1 MGGSGSGRKTGNSSR
16 GLSSRESSGLSIT
29 EDLGSYSLGN
39 PDSDFLLFSRDKAKE
54 IYEREHRISKEQE
67 RLAKVDALG
76 LDNIPATPKE
86 FYEYIGYPILD
97 PKGERVRNLADYQW
111 EVWNSLFDHRYTV
124 VVKSQKVGITTAVL
138 LADLQLALL
147 PRTHPLSCRGREIL
161 VIAQSIPHAR
171 LHLQTLRQLIL
182 RSNVSAV
189 MRTQQTQGTIVF
201 RDQVTKVG
209 TILLENPDDPTSPTT
224 IIGLG
229 PKEGSIWS
237 YKTVKH
243 VHISDIAATDQVS
256 DYGPS
261 INAALTRLANTNG
274 TMVLESPPRGPQGKL
289 YDIWRNAIERRPD
302 DAGPDISF
310 WPIKIPAKKAVDAGL
325 ISQDYL
331 DNMRIQMGTAYNSFF
346 EAEFT
351 AVEGNL
357 FPLSQIEH
365 AVELGKEVNVEAAMG
380 DWYRPRSMGID
391 PGFGSSQFAIVIT
404 HAKNNKIEVLYAKQF
419 PRVNPSDMVKHA
431 WELSHRYNVKKIY
444 VDGANPGYIR
454 DLKRR
459 FGEPQNYETLMAQI
473 IGQQYEPAHYM
484 KVVPVNFNKKG
495 KEMIAH
501 AQYFMSKGELAL
513 SEEYFQDLVVQVR
526 SAQDDGKG
534 GLDKK
539 LNTMDLFDAWRM
551 SLLYYQVLPSHAG
564 INRPLS
570 SIVRGR

>member
-1 MGGSGSGRKTGNSSR
+1 M
-16 GLSSRESSGLSIT
+16 
-29 EDLGSYSLGN
+29 DW
-39 PDSDFLLFSRDKAKE
+39 
-54 IYEREHRISKEQE
+54 ERRASKEEE
-67 RLAKVDALG
+67 RLAKVADLG
-76 LDNIPATPKE
+76 LDSIPTDPKD
-86 FYEYIGYPILD
+86 FYQYIGYPILD
-97 PKGERVRNLADYQW
+97 PKGERVKNLADYQW
-111 EVWNSLFDHRYTV
+111 EVWYSLFDHRYTC
-124 VVKSQKVGITTAVL
+124 VVKSQKVGITTTVL

-171 LHLQTLRQLIL
+171 IHLQTLRQLIL
-182 RSNVSAV
+182 RSNVAAV

-224 IIGLG
+224 IIALG

-289 YDIWRNAIERRPD
+289 YDIWRNAIEKRPD

-310 WPIKIPAKKAVDAGL
+310 WPIKIPAKKAVEAGL
-325 ISQDYL
+325 IQQSYL

-357 FPLSQIEH
+357 FPLSQVEH
-365 AVELGKEVNVEAAMG
+365 AVELGKNVDVVNAQS
-380 DWYRPRSMGID
+380 DWFRPRSMGID
-391 PGFGSSQFAIVIT
+391 PGWGSSQFAITIL
-404 HAKNNKIEVLYAKQF
+404 HAKHNRIEALFSKQF
-419 PRVNPSDMVKHA
+419 PRQNPADMVKYA
-431 WELSHRYNVKKIY
+431 WELAHRYNVKKIY
-444 VDGANPGYIR
+444 VDGSNPGYIR

-459 FGEPQNYETLMAQI
+459 FGEPQNYERILSELV
-473 IGQQYEPAHYM
+473 GQQYEPAHYM

-495 KEMIAH
+495 KEMISH
-501 AQYFMSKGELAL
+501 LQYFMARGELAL
-513 SEEYFQDLVVQVR
+513 PEESLSDLVVQVR
-526 SAQDDGKG
+526 SAQDDGRG
-534 GLDKK
+534 NVDKK
-539 LNTMDLFDAWRM
+539 LNTMDLFD
-551 SLLYYQVLPSHAG
+551 SLRLACLYFQVLPSHAN
-564 INRPLS
+564 I
-570 SIVRGR
+570 RGVSQSTT